1 MTDDMDVMPASQ
13 VARWLAIGVLILGAV
28 VLYFRVGRH
37 VPPLGHGPAPADT
50 AATR

>member
-1 MTDDMDVMPASQ
+1 MTDDATFMPTTQ

-37 VPPLGHGPAPADT
+37 VPPLGHGPAAADT
-50 AATR
+50 AVAR